1 MEILSVYDS
10 AFKPYGRV
18 VEGYPTEGLVKA
30 LATTP
35 CTDGVVYLPR
45 VEVLHS
51 APNAAKIGEG
61 LYGGMPYELGY
72 CNGHNTKLNCLEF
85 HRDSEFNLGTDDF
98 ILLLATLS
106 DLEDGELDTA
116 KVKAFKVPA
125 GVMVEVYATTLH
137 YAPCHAD
144 AKKGFRVMVA
154 LPDQTNT
161 DFRPEDGANKLDK
174 TLWARNK
181 WLLAH
186 PDSSEAKQG
195 AAVLLKGENI
205 DIAGDIYTEDVGGIA
220 VHRYGA
226 HIFHTDDEEVWQYAN
241 RFATFNRFTNAPLAK
256 YQDRLY
262 HMPFNMNTFYAM
274 WGVTKPNEAREIIE
288 RQRKEITGEPQNL
301 EEQAI
306 SLVGRDI
313 YEALVRG
320 YSEKQWGRPCRE
332 LPAFIIRRLPVRFTY
347 DNNYFNDRYQGIPDA
362 GYTAMVEKML
372 DGIEV
377 RLNVDFL
384 QHRAELTEIADKIV
398 YTGPIDQYY
407 DQCFGALNYRSL
419 RFETQDLPMQD
430 YQGNAVINDTNADV
444 PYTRVIEH
452 KHFAYGQAD
461 VLNLPHTVVTYEY
474 PADWKQG
481 DEPYYPVNDA
491 KNGALYEQ
499 YRQKAAGERNVI
511 FGGRL
516 GQYRYLDMDDTL
528 RAAIDCARKE
538 LE

>member
-1 MEILSVYDS
+1 MIWGIVTAGAALLLILVALLHAQRRRNRLEKEMVERARTTDLYRALYPVLRTANRCCVDRVLIRRDEVRIVLFKPMNSVYRFVFEERGFDRVNEPKVLKALALAISADMDHLRGIISRKWRTGLFADAAGFPRKTANIRRRKRGASSAEKNRRRILMEILSVYDS

-205 DIAGDIYTEDVGGIA
+205 DIAGDI
-220 VHRYGA
+220 
-226 HIFHTDDEEVWQYAN
+226 
-241 RFATFNRFTNAPLAK
+241 
-256 YQDRLY
+256 
-262 HMPFNMNTFYAM
+262 
-274 WGVTKPNEAREIIE
+274 
-288 RQRKEITGEPQNL
+288 
-301 EEQAI
+301 
-306 SLVGRDI
+306 
-313 YEALVRG
+313 
-320 YSEKQWGRPCRE
+320 
-332 LPAFIIRRLPVRFTY
+332 
-347 DNNYFNDRYQGIPDA
+347 
-362 GYTAMVEKML
+362 
-372 DGIEV
+372 
-377 RLNVDFL
+377 
-384 QHRAELTEIADKIV
+384 
-398 YTGPIDQYY
+398 
-407 DQCFGALNYRSL
+407 
-419 RFETQDLPMQD
+419 
-430 YQGNAVINDTNADV
+430 
-444 PYTRVIEH
+444 
-452 KHFAYGQAD
+452 
-461 VLNLPHTVVTYEY
+461 
-474 PADWKQG
+474 
-481 DEPYYPVNDA
+481 
-491 KNGALYEQ
+491 
-499 YRQKAAGERNVI
+499 
-511 FGGRL
+511 
-516 GQYRYLDMDDTL
+516 
-528 RAAIDCARKE
+528 
-538 LE
+538 

>member
-1 MEILSVYDS
+1 MIWGIVTAGAALLLILVALLHAQRRRNRLEKEMVERARTTDLYRALYPVLRTANRCCVDRVLIRRDEVRIVLFKPMNSVYRFVFEERGFDRVNDPKVLKALALAISADMDHLRDNRCYSFSVRQDITAQGDKVYWYEYNILPYYKDTLTKAWYHQPEVEDGIIPDEAGFPRKTANIRRRKRGASSAEKNRRRILMEILSVYDS

-205 DIAGDIYTEDVGGIA
+205 DIAGNI
-220 VHRYGA
+220 
-226 HIFHTDDEEVWQYAN
+226 
-241 RFATFNRFTNAPLAK
+241 
-256 YQDRLY
+256 
-262 HMPFNMNTFYAM
+262 
-274 WGVTKPNEAREIIE
+274 
-288 RQRKEITGEPQNL
+288 
-301 EEQAI
+301 
-306 SLVGRDI
+306 
-313 YEALVRG
+313 
-320 YSEKQWGRPCRE
+320 
-332 LPAFIIRRLPVRFTY
+332 
-347 DNNYFNDRYQGIPDA
+347 
-362 GYTAMVEKML
+362 
-372 DGIEV
+372 
-377 RLNVDFL
+377 
-384 QHRAELTEIADKIV
+384 
-398 YTGPIDQYY
+398 
-407 DQCFGALNYRSL
+407 
-419 RFETQDLPMQD
+419 
-430 YQGNAVINDTNADV
+430 
-444 PYTRVIEH
+444 
-452 KHFAYGQAD
+452 
-461 VLNLPHTVVTYEY
+461 
-474 PADWKQG
+474 
-481 DEPYYPVNDA
+481 
-491 KNGALYEQ
+491 
-499 YRQKAAGERNVI
+499 
-511 FGGRL
+511 
-516 GQYRYLDMDDTL
+516 
-528 RAAIDCARKE
+528 
-538 LE
+538 